1 MIKEAI
7 RQAMD
12 QRELP
17 FELAKAVM
25 QEIMNGEATDA
36 QIAAFLTALRVKGET
51 IGEITACASV
61 MREHCIPLAHEKEVL
76 EIVGTGGDEAFTF
89 NISSVAAFV
98 IAASG
103 VPVAKHGNRSVSSR
117 CGAADFFE
125 ALGIK
130 LELTAEQSL
139 RVLRKTGM
147 CFMFAP
153 QYHAS
158 MKYVASVR
166 KELGARTIFNILGP
180 LANPAGA
187 ALQLLGVYDKK
198 LVRTLA
204 QVLANLGVR
213 RAMVVCGDDGL
224 DEITLTATT
233 TVCEV
238 RDGMLSD
245 YMLDPREYG
254 LKLCS
259 PCDLLGGDAQENAM
273 IGRRIL
279 RGDKAPKRD
288 IVLLNAAACLYLA
301 GKAENI
307 AEGIALATRMIDG
320 GEAERKLLAFV
331 RATNEVG

>member
-7 RQAMD
+7 RQAME

-36 QIAAFLTALRVKGET
+36 QMAAFLTALRLKGET

-61 MREHCIPLAHEKEVL
+61 MREHCIPLAHDKEVL

-98 IAASG
+98 IAAAN
-103 VPVAKHGNRSVSSR
+103 VPIAKHGNRSVSSR

-125 ALGIK
+125 ALGVK
-130 LELTAEQSL
+130 LDLTAEQSL
-139 RVLRKTGM
+139 RVLEQTGI

-153 QYHAS
+153 RYHLS

-166 KELGARTIFNILGP
+166 KEMGARTIFNILGP
-180 LANPAGA
+180 LSNPAGA
-187 ALQLLGVYDKK
+187 RLQLLGVYDKK
-198 LVRTLA
+198 LVRPLA
-204 QVLANLGVR
+204 QVLINLGVK

-224 DEITLTATT
+224 DEITLAATT

-245 YMLDPREYG
+245 YTLDPREYG
-254 LKLCS
+254 LKFCDD
-259 PCDLLGGDAQENAM
+259 CDLLGGEAQENAE

-279 RGDKAPKRD
+279 RGEKGPKRD
-288 IVLLNAAACLYLA
+288 IVLLNAGASLYLA
-301 GKAENI
+301 GKAANI
-307 AEGIALATRMIDG
+307 AEGIALAAQLIDS
-320 GEAERKLLAFV
+320 GEAQRKLLAFV
-331 RATNEVG
+331 RATNEVE